1 MDANGKAKVFIKNGD
16 ISWEQ
21 LDKGVSRK
29 IIAYDDKLM
38 PVKVEF
44 ETAGIDSIH
53 KHYHSRISHVESGEF
68 EMEINGGKSTQSM

>member
-1 MDANGKAKVFIKNGD
+1 MDANEKAKVFIKNGD

-21 LDKGVSRK
+21 VDKGVDRK

-38 PVKVEF
+38 KVEF
-44 ETAGIDSIH
+44 ETGGTDLIH

-68 EMEINGGKSTQSM
+68 EMKINGGKSTQSR